1 MTMKRVMAALLAV
14 PVVGL
19 LLGAMPTA
27 AQAAPNPKLHVTSVT
42 LSRANVVVS
51 GTNTVPVTVTVKG
64 GYDSADPGDKDV
76 TFYVTLERAGGT
88 GPLHYLF
95 STDLPR
101 TAGTVQDGTWSGP
114 VNVPSTA
121 NGTFKVTSVFA
132 GTFGGNPGDTTDP
145 TPYANGPSI
154 AVKGNDIPKITAKV
168 TPKIVPFNKPFS
180 ITWAVTNS
188 ATGKPYSSRIKVVLG
203 SDNVCAENFGPGYTN
218 LTGTNGLITKSYPAS
233 AADFLNCLILPGNPS
248 SINGLGFFVAR
259 PGIVAAVPSKTSAPV
274 GSLVPVNGSVAG
286 SPYGCTVNL
295 QRLYGATAW
304 RTVGTAKVRQSGRF
318 TLTAQP
324 AYKGLISYRVSFPA
338 CSPYVAGVSK
348 AFSIRGL

>member
-1 MTMKRVMAALLAV
+1 MTMKRVMAALFAV
-14 PVVGL
+14 PMVGL
-19 LLGAMPTA
+19 LLGALPTA
-27 AQAAPNPKLHVTSVT
+27 AQAAPNPNLHVTSVT

-51 GTNTVPVTVTVKG
+51 GTNTVPATVTVKG
-64 GYDSADPGDKDV
+64 GYDSTDPSDQKL
-76 TFYVTLERAGGT
+76 TLYVILERAGGT

-121 NGTFKVTSVFA
+121 NGTFKVTGVFA
-132 GTFGGNPGDTTDP
+132 GTFGANPGDMTDP
-145 TPYANGPSI
+145 TPYAGPSI

-188 ATGKPYSSRIKVVLG
+188 ATGKAYGSKIKVVLG
-203 SDNVCAENFGPGYTN
+203 GDNVCAENFGPGYTN
-218 LTGTNGLITKSYPAS
+218 LTGTNGLITKSYPAG
-233 AADFLNCLILPGNPS
+233 AANFLNCLILPGNPS
-248 SINGLGFFVAR
+248 GINGLGFFVAR
-259 PGIVAAVPSKTSAPV
+259 PGIVAAAPSKTSAPV

-286 SPYGCTVNL
+286 PPSGCPVNL

-304 RTVGTAKVRQSGRF
+304 RTVGTTKVRQSGRF

-324 AYKGLISYRVSFPA
+324 AYKGPISYRVSFPA
-338 CSPYVAGVSK
+338 CTPYVAGVSK